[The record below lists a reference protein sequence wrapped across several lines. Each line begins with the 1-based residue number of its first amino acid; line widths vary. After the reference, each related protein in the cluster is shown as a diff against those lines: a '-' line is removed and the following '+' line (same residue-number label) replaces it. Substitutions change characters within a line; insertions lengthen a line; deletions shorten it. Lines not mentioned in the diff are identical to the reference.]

1 MTTIDIDAEDGE
13 DVSSGLTALVVTVV
27 DLLVETLEREAV
39 RRMESG
45 ELTDEEIERL
55 GRQLARLEDELE
67 EMKEREGIEE
77 EVEDLRGQL
86 DGFVRDAIE
95 QIEDPEVSPREPESD
110 ESESGDSVSRESRSS
125 EVGKP
130 R

>member
-1 MTTIDIDAEDGE
+1 MTTIDIDAEDDG
-13 DVSSGLTALVVTVV
+13 SAASGLTALVVTVV

-55 GRQLARLEDELE
+55 GQQLARLEDELE

-95 QIEDPEVSPREPESD
+95 QIEDPEVSPRDPESK
-110 ESESGDSVSRESRSS
+110 G
-125 EVGKP
+125 VGKP